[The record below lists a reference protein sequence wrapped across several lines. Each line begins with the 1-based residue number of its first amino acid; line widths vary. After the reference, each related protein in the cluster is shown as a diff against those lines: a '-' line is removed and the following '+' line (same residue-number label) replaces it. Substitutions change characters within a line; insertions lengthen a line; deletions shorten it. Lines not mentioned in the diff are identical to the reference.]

1 MKNRAFQEV
10 IRLVLPIFLAAAW
23 LTAGIAVLDAL
34 WLAGDGQYMA
44 WYFPLA
50 LGGVAALWLLLRS
63 KWSAWASPKV
73 FLIACVP
80 MLVLLLSAQI
90 LIPYSPVAGAEAE
103 GRVGDKIALSG
114 ELLTVDGRRVNLED
128 YRGKVVFLNFWATW
142 CGPCRAEM
150 PSMADLHTRLSD
162 RGLAVLAVTDED
174 AETVQA
180 FLEQEPYPF
189 TVLLDPKGNL
199 FHDLEVRALPTTYVI
214 DSAGGIVIEHQ
225 GGYLWNSPKMLD
237 EFRRL
242 LSE

>member
-1 MKNRAFQEV
+1 M
-10 IRLVLPIFLAAAW
+10 RLVLPILLAAAW
-23 LTAGIAVLDAL
+23 LTAGIAALDAL
-34 WLAGDGQYMA
+34 WLTGNGAYMA

-50 LGGVAALWLLLRS
+50 LCGVAALWLLLRS

-80 MLVLLLSAQI
+80 VLVLLLSAQI
-90 LIPYSPVAGAEAE
+90 LIPYVAVEGAAAG
-103 GRVGDKIALSG
+103 GRVGDKIALDG
-114 ELLTVDGRRVNLED
+114 ELLTVDGRRVNLKA

-150 PSMADLHTRLSD
+150 PSMADLHTRLGD

-180 FLEQEPYPF
+180 FLEEEPYPF
-189 TVLLDPKGNL
+189 TILLDPKGDL
-199 FHDLEVRALPTTYVI
+199 FRDLQVRALPTTYVI
-214 DSAGGIVIEHQ
+214 NSSGNIVIEHQ
-225 GGYLWNSPKMLD
+225 GGFLWNSPKMLD
-237 EFRRL
+237 EFQRL